1 MSADV
6 VAIIPA
12 RGGSTRIP
20 RKNAKV
26 FNGKPIIAWPLEA
39 CIALDAISRS
49 VVSTDDEE
57 LARIARDSGATT
69 VIDRPAELA
78 TDTAGT
84 APVINHAIDELGVDD
99 DTLVM
104 CLYPTATLTP
114 HLVSEALELAREHPD
129 KFVVSVGRHRSPHE
143 RSLQRFE
150 GDLMSLASPDH
161 LLTRTQ
167 DLPQRYFDA
176 GKLYVARAS
185 VWKARETMMEKPFVP
200 FHLPDWAAVDIDE
213 PDDWAVAEALHRV
226 FVLESS

>member
-39 CIALDAISRS
+39 CKALDAISHC

-78 TDTAGT
+78 TDMAGT
-84 APVINHAIDELGVDD
+84 APVIKHAIDEVGVDD

-114 HLVSEALELAREHPD
+114 HLVSETLELAREHPD

-143 RSLQRFE
+143 RSLQRLG

-167 DLPQRYFDA
+167 DLPHRYFDA

-185 VWKARETMMEKPFVP
+185 VWKARETMIEKPFVP

-213 PDDWAVAEALHRV
+213 PDDWPIAEALHRV